1 LSDRIPDVSD
11 FCKNGGYAVLVLVGV
26 ALVVAGFAL
35 QLNPLVVV
43 TVAGI
48 VTGLLGG
55 LSPLGI
61 LNEFGNGFAGS
72 RSVTLFVLVLPVIG
86 LIERFGLQ
94 EQARQLI
101 RKLTF
106 LTAGRLLAAYQ
117 LIRQVTAALGLLSI
131 GGHAQTIR
139 PLIYPMAEGA
149 AVRKY
154 GRALPEEAQEK
165 IKEHAAAVDNVGAFF
180 GEDIFVAVGSILLI
194 TGFVDATY
202 HLKLDALQ
210 IALWAIPTA
219 VCALV
224 IHAGRL
230 LYLDRQITRIM
241 ARTPST
247 PAMAGAAGST
257 SIDMDADDDDT
268 ALSLAETG
276 ETPVG
281 YKTEGGR

>member
-1 LSDRIPDVSD
+1 
-11 FCKNGGYAVLVLVGV
+11 
-26 ALVVAGFAL
+26 
-35 QLNPLVVV
+35 
-43 TVAGI
+43 
-48 VTGLLGG
+48 
-55 LSPLGI
+55 
-61 LNEFGNGFAGS
+61 
-72 RSVTLFVLVLPVIG
+72 LFVVVLPVIG
-86 LIERFGLQ
+86 VIERFGLQ
-94 EQARQLI
+94 EQARLLI

-149 AVRKY
+149 AVRRY
-154 GRALPEEAQEK
+154 GRTLSDEAREK
-165 IKEHAAAVDNVGAFF
+165 IKEHSAAVDNVGAFF

-210 IALWAIPTA
+210 VALWAIPTA

-230 LYLDRQITRIM
+230 LYLDRQLDKIM
-241 ARTPST
+241 ARTPDST
-247 PAMAGAAGST
+247 PPAGAAAGT

-268 ALSLAETG
+268 ALGLAETG
-276 ETPVG
+276 EAPAG
-281 YKTEGGR
+281 DKIGGGR